1 MACLFF
7 EYVQFTGD
15 KRGKFSWRGTKDFL
29 MTLGAIQVLLPQRCA
44 QLFSWLVTKG
54 TIYLPR

>member
-29 MTLGAIQVLLPQRCA
+29 MTLGTIQVRPLRRACLRFC
-44 QLFSWLVTKG
+44 
-54 TIYLPR
+54 